1 MFSSVLIPTDLSPA
15 SDRVV
20 ACAAHDLA
28 LLGTRSL
35 VLLHALGIRHL
46 VDMAPALAASVE
58 RRLAAQ
64 AAELEKSGL
73 SVEVI
78 VAPGVAHE
86 EILRVARQRRSSLVL
101 LGSQGESLLSEL
113 RLGSVTLATLHR
125 CEVPVLLA
133 RVTCAEPDG
142 GAIACHAIGTRVLH
156 PTDFSD
162 ASERAFAHVRALV
175 EHGIG
180 DVSLLHVQD
189 RNDRSRVQGRTEGQL
204 AAFDETDRARLERL
218 ALDLK
223 QVRAANVRT
232 EVAHGSPI
240 REILRCTAEAPGT
253 LVVMGTQGRGF
264 IPEVFLG
271 SVSHAVARLAKAPVL
286 LVPGRSTV
294 GPSKGSE

>member
-15 SDRVV
+15 SDRVI
-20 ACAAHDLA
+20 ACAARDLA
-28 LLGTRSL
+28 SLGTRSM

-46 VDMAPALAASVE
+46 VSMAPALAASVE
-58 RRLAAQ
+58 QRLAEQ
-64 AAELEKSGL
+64 ASELEKSGL
-73 SVEVI
+73 SVEVAI
-78 VAPGVAHE
+78 APGVAHE
-86 EILRVARQRRSSLVL
+86 EILRVARERRSSLVI
-101 LGSQGESLLSEL
+101 LGSQGQSLLSEM
-113 RLGSVTLATLHR
+113 RLGAVTLATLHN
-125 CEVPVLLA
+125 CDVPVLLA
-133 RVTCAEPDG
+133 RVACAESGG
-142 GAIACHAIGTRVLH
+142 GAITCRALGTRVLH

-162 ASERAFAHVRALV
+162 SSERAFAFVRALV

-189 RNDRSRVQGRTEGQL
+189 RNDRSRVEGRDERQL

-223 QVRAANVRT
+223 QVRAANVRI

-240 REILRCTAEAPGT
+240 REILRRAAAAPEA

-271 SVSHAVARLAKAPVL
+271 SVSHAVARMAKVPVL
-286 LVPGRSTV
+286 LVPGRSPV
-294 GPSKGSE
+294 RPVSS